1 MSDMTGDRGPT
12 CGPSRGP
19 IDLIVPFP
27 LDGVT
32 DVTARVLA
40 RHLERRWSI
49 PVIVRNVAGSG
60 GTTGTL
66 ELLAAAPDG
75 RTMMLCATGQATQN
89 PAIDTALPY
98 RWHDPVPVVRVSA
111 SALAFVVRGNS
122 PCAALGDLLAQVRAA
137 PARHHIGTS
146 GTGGAS
152 ILALARL
159 LESGGIALADLGR
172 VTFHGGAAILE
183 AVIDGRTDFAAQ
195 YVGEMGDLLR
205 SGTLRA
211 LAVSGDR
218 RTAAWP
224 DVPTAAEC
232 GFAGFDLLGWTG
244 IVGPPGLDR
253 GIIDTW
259 VASVRDLAQDPAFTG
274 EIEAMGS
281 TVAWLGAEAFRAALE
296 QEYQVALATATR
308 LGLRR

>member
-1 MSDMTGDRGPT
+1 MSDPVF
-12 CGPSRGP
+12 
-19 IDLIVPFP
+19 LIVPFP
-27 LDGVT
+27 VDGVT
-32 DVTARVLA
+32 DFTARVLA
-40 RHLERRWSI
+40 RHLERRWSV
-49 PVIVRNVAGSG
+49 PVRVRNVAGSG

-66 ELLAAAPDG
+66 ELLGAAPDG
-75 RTMMLCATGQATQN
+75 RTMMLSATGQATQN
-89 PAIDTALPY
+89 PAIDSTLPY
-98 RWHDPVPVVRVSA
+98 RWDDPLPVVRVSA
-111 SALAFVVRGNS
+111 SALAFVVRGDS
-122 PCAALGDLLAQVRAA
+122 PCTALADLLAQVRAA
-137 PARHHIGTS
+137 PGSHLIGTS

-159 LESGGIALADLGR
+159 LESGGVALADLGR
-172 VTFHGGAAILE
+172 VTFHGGAAILQ

-224 DVPTAAEC
+224 DVPTALEC
-232 GFAGFDLLGWTG
+232 GFHGFDLLGWTG
-244 IVGPPGLDR
+244 IVGPPGLDA
-253 GIIDTW
+253 GIIDRW
-259 VASVRDLAQDPAFTG
+259 VATVRDLAQDPAFVG

-281 TVAWLGAEAFRAALE
+281 TVAWLDAAGFHEALKHE
-296 QEYQVALATATR
+296 HEVALATATR

>member
-1 MSDMTGDRGPT
+1 M
-12 CGPSRGP
+12 
-19 IDLIVPFP
+19 PFP
-27 LDGVT
+27 VDGVT
-32 DVTARVLA
+32 DFTARVLA
-40 RHLERRWSI
+40 RHLERRWSV
-49 PVIVRNVAGSG
+49 PVTVRNVAGSG

-75 RTMMLCATGQATQN
+75 RTMMLSATGQATQN
-89 PAIDTALPY
+89 PAIDSTLPY
-98 RWHDPVPVVRVSA
+98 RWHDTLPIVRVSA
-111 SALAFVVRGNS
+111 SALAFVVRGDS
-122 PCAALGDLLAQVRAA
+122 PFMALPDLLAQVRAA
-137 PARHHIGTS
+137 PGSHRIGTS

-159 LESGGIALADLGR
+159 LESAGIALADLGR
-172 VTFHGGAAILE
+172 VTFHGGAAILQ

-205 SGTLRA
+205 AGTLRA

-224 DVPTAAEC
+224 DVPTALEC
-232 GFAGFDLLGWTG
+232 GFHGFDLLGWTG
-244 IVGPPGLDR
+244 IVGPPGLDG
-253 GIIDTW
+253 GIVDRW
-259 VASVRDLAQDPAFTG
+259 VATVRDLAQDPSFVG

-281 TVAWLGAEAFRAALE
+281 TVAWLDAAGFHEALKHE
-296 QEYQVALATATR
+296 HGVALATATR

>member
-1 MSDMTGDRGPT
+1 MSDPV
-12 CGPSRGP
+12 S
-19 IDLIVPFP
+19 LIVPFP
-27 LDGVT
+27 VDGVT
-32 DVTARVLA
+32 DFTARVLA
-40 RHLERRWSI
+40 RHLERRWSV
-49 PVIVRNVAGSG
+49 PVRVRNVAGSG

-66 ELLAAAPDG
+66 ELLGAVPDG
-75 RTMMLCATGQATQN
+75 RTMMLSATGQATQN
-89 PAIDTALPY
+89 PAIDSTLPY
-98 RWHDPVPVVRVSA
+98 RWDDPLPVVRVSA
-111 SALAFVVRGNS
+111 SALAFVVRGDS
-122 PCAALGDLLAQVRAA
+122 RWTALPEMLAKVRAA
-137 PARHHIGTS
+137 PSSHRIGTS

-159 LESGGIALADLGR
+159 LDSAGIALSDLGR
-172 VTFHGGAAILE
+172 VTFHGGAAILQ

-224 DVPTAAEC
+224 DVPTALEC
-232 GFAGFDLLGWTG
+232 GFQGFDLLGWTG
-244 IVGPPGLDR
+244 IVGPPGLDA
-253 GIIDTW
+253 GIIDRW
-259 VASVRDLAQDPAFTG
+259 VATVHDLAQDPAFVG

-281 TVAWLGAEAFRAALE
+281 TVAWMDAAGFHEALKHE
-296 QEYQVALATATR
+296 HEVALATATR

>member
-1 MSDMTGDRGPT
+1 M
-12 CGPSRGP
+12 
-19 IDLIVPFP
+19 
-27 LDGVT
+27 DGVT
-32 DVTARVLA
+32 DFTARVLA
-40 RHLERRWSI
+40 RHLERRWSV
-49 PVIVRNVAGSG
+49 PVRVRNVAGSG

-66 ELLAAAPDG
+66 ELLGAVPDG
-75 RTMMLCATGQATQN
+75 RTMMLSATGQATQN
-89 PAIDTALPY
+89 PAIDSTLPY
-98 RWHDPVPVVRVSA
+98 RWDDPLPVVRVSA
-111 SALAFVVRGNS
+111 SALAFVVRGDS
-122 PCAALGDLLAQVRAA
+122 RWTALPEMLAKVRAA
-137 PARHHIGTS
+137 PSSHRIGTS

-159 LESGGIALADLGR
+159 LDSAGIALSDLGR
-172 VTFHGGAAILE
+172 VTFHGGAAILQ

-224 DVPTAAEC
+224 DVPTALEC
-232 GFAGFDLLGWTG
+232 GFQGFDLLGWTG
-244 IVGPPGLDR
+244 IVGPPGLDA
-253 GIIDTW
+253 GIIDRW
-259 VASVRDLAQDPAFTG
+259 VATVHDLAQDPAFVG

-281 TVAWLGAEAFRAALE
+281 TVAWMDAAGFHEALKHE
-296 QEYQVALATATR
+296 HEVALATATR